1 MFCKLLFLCALQI
14 WAFIFRQQN
23 SRRFKTMTKRAA
35 MLLIVFLHQTCT
47 STFYIH
53 IVYNFII
60 MHDDSWSAR
69 HWTISAT
76 ISDACLKFI
85 SKSSKTIMLIII
97 RHADFGQNTDFSF
110 DPSLRR
116 NFRLLHVFWSVRVPC
131 SPHILLRFMI
141 RCWICCAQ
149 NRAWAQFSQLDAQF
163 NRCDLWNFASLIGLY
178 LLLVFPHIRYIYY
191 IYI

>member
-1 MFCKLLFLCALQI
+1 
-14 WAFIFRQQN
+14 
-23 SRRFKTMTKRAA
+23 MTKRAA

-116 NFRLLHVFWSVRVPC
+116 NYPLLYVFWSVRVPC

-141 RCWICCAQ
+141 WPNDVAEFVVPKIVLEHSLASSMPNSIAVTYEILHRLSVYIC
-149 NRAWAQFSQLDAQF
+149 FLF
-163 NRCDLWNFASLIGLY
+163 SLIFATY
-178 LLLVFPHIRYIYY
+178 IIYIYKVREKLVLSMFP
-191 IYI
+191 